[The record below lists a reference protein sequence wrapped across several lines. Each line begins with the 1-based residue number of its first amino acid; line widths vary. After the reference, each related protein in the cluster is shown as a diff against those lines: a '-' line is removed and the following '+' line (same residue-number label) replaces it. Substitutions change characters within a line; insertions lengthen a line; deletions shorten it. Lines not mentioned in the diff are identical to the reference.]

1 MPDFTALT
9 KNWLLKLLS
18 LIIGASLW
26 YFVVG
31 EDRVDLIVTI
41 PLELRNLPTDL
52 VIANQYKK
60 DIEVALSGPRRLI
73 QDMRQQNISLPIDLS
88 TAQPGAMVIQNEA
101 DAIPLPQGIVVQRVQ
116 PATLTLLVDRLVQK
130 DFTITPVTKGKV
142 AAGYRLESLS
152 LKPTHITVTG
162 PQTVLEKEQ
171 GLNTS
176 PIELE
181 GLNASTTM
189 QVHLDLNE
197 ALIKLIGE
205 TVIEARVALKET
217 MVRKTIRGVM
227 IKRPSGEEL
236 RFTPNMVTVEAEIP
250 TLVAEETPEL
260 SLLLRASLALPLD
273 TAGTEASVQV
283 NGIQVPG
290 HTPLIIHSVVPEK
303 VKLLK

>member
-31 EDRVDLIVTI
+31 EDRVDLIVTM

-130 DFTITPVTKGKV
+130 DFPITAVTKGKP
-142 AAGYRLESLS
+142 AAGYSLESLS

-181 GLNASTTM
+181 GLNASTTV

-227 IKRPSGEEL
+227 IKRPSGEEI

-273 TAGTEASVQV
+273 TTGTEASVQV

-290 HTPLIIHSVVPEK
+290 HAPLIIHSVVPEK

>member
-130 DFTITPVTKGKV
+130 DFPITPVTKGKV

-176 PIELE
+176 LIELE

-236 RFTPNMVTVEAEIP
+236 RFTPNMVTVEAELP

-290 HTPLIIHSVVPEK
+290 HAPLIIHSVVPEK

>member
-130 DFTITPVTKGKV
+130 DFTITSVTKGKV

-181 GLNASTTM
+181 GLNASTTV

-205 TVIEARVALKET
+205 TVIEARVALKEI

-290 HTPLIIHSVVPEK
+290 HAPLIIHSVVPEK

>member
-1 MPDFTALT
+1 MPDFAVLT

-41 PLELRNLPTDL
+41 PLELRNLPTEL

-73 QDMRQQNISLPIDLS
+73 QEMRQQNISLPIDLS
-88 TAQPGAMVIQNEA
+88 KAQPGAMVIQNEA
-101 DAIPLPQGIVVQRVQ
+101 DAIPLPQGISVQRVQ
-116 PATLTLLVDRLVQK
+116 PATLTLLVDRLIQK
-130 DFTITPVTKGKV
+130 DFPITAVTKGKP
-142 AAGYRLESLS
+142 AAGYSLESLS
-152 LKPTHITVTG
+152 LKPPRITVTG

-171 GLNTS
+171 GLTTS
-176 PIELE
+176 PIDLE
-181 GLNASTTM
+181 GLGTSTTV
-189 QVHLDLNE
+189 QSHLDLNE
-197 ALIKLIGE
+197 ALVKLIGE
-205 TVIEARVALKET
+205 TVIEARVAIKET

-227 IKRPSGEEL
+227 IKRPGGEEI

-260 SLLLRASLALPLD
+260 SLLLRASLAGPID
-273 TAGTEASVQV
+273 AAKPEAAVQV
-283 NGIQVPG
+283 SGIHVPG
-290 HTPLIIHSVVPEK
+290 HAPLIIHSVVPEK

>member
-1 MPDFTALT
+1 MPDFAAFT

-31 EDRVDLIVTI
+31 EDRVDLIVTM

-60 DIEVALSGPRRLI
+60 DIDVALSGPRRLI

-88 TAQPGAMVIQNEA
+88 TAQPGAMVIQNKA
-101 DAIPLPQGIVVQRVQ
+101 DAIPLPQGISVQRVQ

-130 DFTITPVTKGKV
+130 DFPISPVTKGKP
-142 AAGYRLESLS
+142 AAGYSLESLS
-152 LKPTHITVTG
+152 LKPPRITVTG

-171 GLNTS
+171 HLKTS
-176 PIELE
+176 AIDLE
-181 GLNASTTM
+181 GLMTSTTV
-189 QVHLDLNE
+189 QAHLDLNE
-197 ALIKLIGE
+197 AMIKLIGE

-227 IKRPSGEEL
+227 IKRPGGEEI

-260 SLLLRASLALPLD
+260 SLLLRASLRGPID
-273 TAGTEASVQV
+273 KSSTEVQVQV

-290 HTPLIIHSVVPEK
+290 HAPLIIHGVMPEK
-303 VKLLK
+303 VKLLR

>member
-1 MPDFTALT
+1 MPDFAALT

-41 PLELRNLPTDL
+41 PLELRNLPTEL

-73 QDMRQQNISLPIDLS
+73 QEMRQQNISLPIDLS
-88 TAQPGAMVIQNEA
+88 KAQPGAMVIQNEA
-101 DAIPLPQGIVVQRVQ
+101 DAIPLPQGISVQRVQ
-116 PATLTLLVDRLVQK
+116 PATLTLLVDRLIQK
-130 DFTITPVTKGKV
+130 DFPITAVTKGKP
-142 AAGYRLESLS
+142 AAGYSLESLS

-227 IKRPSGEEL
+227 IKRPIVEEL
-236 RFTPNMVTVEAEIP
+236 RFTPNMVTVDAEIP

-273 TAGTEASVQV
+273 TTGTEAAVQV

-290 HTPLIIHSVVPEK
+290 HAPLIIHSVVPEK

>member
-1 MPDFTALT
+1 MPDFAAFT

-31 EDRVDLIVTI
+31 EDRVDLIVTM

-88 TAQPGAMVIQNEA
+88 TAQPGAMVIQNKA
-101 DAIPLPQGIVVQRVQ
+101 DAIPLPQGISVQRVQ

-130 DFTITPVTKGKV
+130 DFPISPVTKGKP
-142 AAGYRLESLS
+142 ATGYSLESLS
-152 LKPTHITVTG
+152 LKPPRITVTG

-171 GLNTS
+171 HLKTS
-176 PIELE
+176 TIDLE
-181 GLNASTTM
+181 GLMTSTTV
-189 QVHLDLNE
+189 QAHLDLNE
-197 ALIKLIGE
+197 AMIKLIGE

-227 IKRPSGEEL
+227 IKRPGGEEI

-260 SLLLRASLALPLD
+260 SLLLRASLRGPID
-273 TAGTEASVQV
+273 KSSTEVQVQV

-290 HTPLIIHSVVPEK
+290 HAPLVIHGVMPDK
-303 VKLLK
+303 VKLLR

>member
-101 DAIPLPQGIVVQRVQ
+101 DAIPLPQGINVQRVQ

-130 DFTITPVTKGKV
+130 DFTITPVTKGKI

-205 TVIEARVALKET
+205 TVIEAKVALKET

-227 IKRPSGEEL
+227 IKRPVVEEL

-260 SLLLRASLALPLD
+260 SLLLRAALVLPLD
-273 TAGTEASVQV
+273 ATGSEASVQV

-290 HTPLIIHSVVPEK
+290 HAPLIIHSVVPEK

>member
-1 MPDFTALT
+1 MPDFAALT

-41 PLELRNLPTDL
+41 PLELRNLPTEL

-73 QDMRQQNISLPIDLS
+73 QEMRQQNISLPIDLS

-101 DAIPLPQGIVVQRVQ
+101 DAIPLPQGISVQRVQ
-116 PATLTLLVDRLVQK
+116 PATLTLLVDRLIQK
-130 DFTITPVTKGKV
+130 DFPITAVTKGKP
-142 AAGYRLESLS
+142 AAGYSLESLS
-152 LKPTHITVTG
+152 LKPPRITVTG

-171 GLNTS
+171 GLTTS
-176 PIELE
+176 PIDLE
-181 GLNASTTM
+181 GLGTSTTV
-189 QVHLDLNE
+189 QSHLDLNE
-197 ALIKLIGE
+197 ALVKLIGE
-205 TVIEARVALKET
+205 TVIEARVAIKET

-227 IKRPSGEEL
+227 IRRPNGEEI

-250 TLVAEETPEL
+250 TLVVEETPEL
-260 SLLLRASLALPLD
+260 SLLLRASLAGPID
-273 TAGTEASVQV
+273 AAKPEAAVQV
-283 NGIQVPG
+283 SGIHVPG
-290 HTPLIIHSVVPEK
+290 HVPLIIHSVVPEK

>member
-1 MPDFTALT
+1 MPDLSVLT

-18 LIIGASLW
+18 LIIGASRW

-60 DIEVALSGPRRLI
+60 DIEVALTGPRRLI
-73 QDMRQQNISLPIDLS
+73 QDMRQQDISLPIDLS
-88 TAQPGAMVIQNEA
+88 AAQPGAMVIQNEA
-101 DAIPLPQGIVVQRVQ
+101 DAIPLPQGISVQRVQ

-130 DFTITPVTKGKV
+130 DFPITPMTKGKP
-142 AAGYRLESLS
+142 AAGYTLESLN
-152 LKPTHITVTG
+152 LKPPHITVTG
-162 PQTVLEKEQ
+162 PLTVLEKEQ
-171 GLNTS
+171 NLTTSLINLDGLAT
-176 PIELE
+176 
-181 GLNASTTM
+181 STTM

-197 ALIKLIGE
+197 ALVKLIGE
-205 TVIEARVALKET
+205 TVIEAKVSVKET

-227 IKRPSGEEL
+227 IKRPSGEEI

-260 SLLLRASLALPLD
+260 SLLLRAALVLPLD
-273 TAGTEASVQV
+273 ATGSEASVQV

-290 HTPLIIHSVVPEK
+290 HAPLIIHSVVPEK

>member
-101 DAIPLPQGIVVQRVQ
+101 DAIPLPQGINVQRVQ

-236 RFTPNMVTVEAEIP
+236 RFTPNMVTVDAEIP

-273 TAGTEASVQV
+273 TTGTEAAVQV

-290 HTPLIIHSVVPEK
+290 HAPLIIHSVVPEK

>member
-1 MPDFTALT
+1 MPDFAAFT

-31 EDRVDLIVTI
+31 EDRVDLIVTM

-88 TAQPGAMVIQNEA
+88 TAQPGAMVIQNKA
-101 DAIPLPQGIVVQRVQ
+101 DAIPLPQGISVQRVQ

-130 DFTITPVTKGKV
+130 DFPISPVTKGKP
-142 AAGYRLESLS
+142 ATGYSLESLS
-152 LKPTHITVTG
+152 LKPPRITVTG

-171 GLNTS
+171 HLKTS
-176 PIELE
+176 AIDLE
-181 GLNASTTM
+181 GLMTSTTV
-189 QVHLDLNE
+189 QAHLDLNE
-197 ALIKLIGE
+197 AMIKLIGE

-227 IKRPSGEEL
+227 IKRPGGEEI

-260 SLLLRASLALPLD
+260 SLLLRASLRGPID
-273 TAGTEASVQV
+273 KSSTEVQVQV

-290 HTPLIIHSVVPEK
+290 HAPLVIHGVMPDK
-303 VKLLK
+303 VKLLR

>member
-181 GLNASTTM
+181 GLNASTTV

-236 RFTPNMVTVEAEIP
+236 RFTPNMVTVEAELP

-290 HTPLIIHSVVPEK
+290 HAPLIIHSVVPEK